1 MLDCNEAIDISLTS
15 KNTTTYKDYLT
26 AYESFVDNLQ
36 FIPLM
41 GRRGSSTT
49 NSFKMFEDT
58 MKMSDSSVNVEFVK
72 PKYML
77 YDKMR
82 QIVNDEIKRLVN
94 EYQYHKKVYLY
105 AHDNEKNQAYEKLET
120 MTTEIANLNDCRNKL
135 VDVVSRYHEHNY
147 LKSENIRKEIQEME
161 TEMNDMKN
169 ILSET
174 MDDIEKERLVNLYV
188 DKYISRD
195 HKHHS
200 TSQLSALRVA
210 TLLPFDMIV
219 KAPIV
224 KSMSSMSV
232 NNDDDGQLSDEEVST
247 NTSETEQKTKVMDE
261 KLKKKIK
268 KAVKKSS
275 NSQEE
280 TEQVAKK
287 EKRRLKRFLFKD
299 LSECQSTKRSGPGFM
314 TREELV
320 DVISQTPSLKAKLPS
335 NYRSMKKKEL
345 CEAIDKVKLDA
356 LEK

>member
-1 MLDCNEAIDISLTS
+1 MLDCKAAIDISLTS
-15 KNTTTYKDYLT
+15 KNTTTYKDYLM
-26 AYESFVDNLQ
+26 AYGSFVDNLQ

-41 GRRGSSTT
+41 GRKGSRA

-77 YDKMR
+77 YHKMK
-82 QIVNDEIKRLVN
+82 QIVNDEIKRRIN

-105 AHDNEKNQAYEKLET
+105 GHDNEKNQVYEKLEKLT
-120 MTTEIANLNDCRNKL
+120 NEISSLNDCRDKL
-135 VDVVSRYHEHNY
+135 VDVVSRYNEHNY
-147 LKSENIRKEIQEME
+147 IESENIRKEIQDME
-161 TEMNDMKN
+161 TEMADIENAV
-169 ILSET
+169 SET
-174 MDDIEKERLVNLYV
+174 TDDIEKERLMSLYV
-188 DKYISRD
+188 NKYT
-195 HKHHS
+195 S
-200 TSQLSALRVA
+200 TINRKQLSTGKLNALNA
-210 TLLPFDMIV
+210 TRLLPFEMIV

-224 KSMSSMSV
+224 KSMSSANI
-232 NNDDDGQLSDEEVST
+232 NNDDRQSSNEIVST
-247 NTSETEQKTKVMDE
+247 NAPQSEKEKETNVDD

-280 TEQVAKK
+280 AEQAAKK

-320 DVISQTPSLKAKLPS
+320 DVISQTPSLKAKLPL
-335 NYRSMKKKEL
+335 NYRTMKKNEL
-345 CEAIDKVKLDA
+345 CEAIDKAKSDA